1 MNDRAP
7 TALTM
12 FTIAAV
18 ERDTRLGKDTLRV
31 WERRYGFPRPL
42 RDDNGERLYPPEQV
56 EQLRHIRRLLDAG
69 WRPGRIVGLSME
81 ELQRVGQL
89 SGGETAAP
97 AEPALKAEPKA
108 LYELLRAHDVA
119 GLRRALMQTLLRRG
133 LAHFISEV
141 AQPLLVEIGEAWSR
155 GQLEVFEEHLCSE
168 AIETVLRTAIA
179 TAPEMRSDGTPRV
192 LLTTFPGELHGLG
205 LLMAEA
211 LFTLEG
217 ASCMN
222 LGCQTPMPDI
232 VAAARAHRA
241 YIVALGFSMVSPAG
255 ASLDHLAELRA
266 RLPQPLELW
275 AGTPQAAMLRRG
287 VEGVLMLPT
296 LGEIHQGIGR
306 WHARA
311 GKTRQSDDRHS
322 ND

>member
-89 SGGETAAP
+89 SGNETVAP
-97 AEPALKAEPKA
+97 AEPALKTEPKA

-179 TAPEMRSDGTPRV
+179 TAPEMRSGGTPRV

-241 YIVALGFSMVSPAG
+241 DIVALGFSMVSPAG

-266 RLPQPLELW
+266 RLPQPVELW

-311 GKTRQSDDRHS
+311 GKTRQSYDRHS

>member
-1 MNDRAP
+1 
-7 TALTM
+7 M

-56 EQLRHIRRLLDAG
+56 EQLRHIRRLIDAG
-69 WRPGRIVGLSME
+69 WRPGRIVGLPLE
-81 ELQRVGQL
+81 ELLRVGQ
-89 SGGETAAP
+89 TADQEGAP
-97 AEPALKAEPKA
+97 RTEPTLAAEPQA
-108 LYELLRAHDVA
+108 LYALVRAHDVVA
-119 GLRRALMQTLLRRG
+119 LRRALMQMLLRRG
-133 LAHFISEV
+133 LAHFISGV
-141 AQPLLVEIGEAWSR
+141 ALPLLAEIGEAWSR

-179 TAPEMRSDGTPRV
+179 TTPEMRADGSPRV

-222 LGCQTPMPDI
+222 LGCQTPLPDI
-232 VAAARAHRA
+232 VAAAQAHRA
-241 YIVALGFSMVSPAG
+241 DIVALGFSMVSPSA
-255 ASLDHLAELRA
+255 ASLDHLAELRH
-266 RLPQPLELW
+266 RLPPDIALW
-275 AGTPQAAMLRRG
+275 AGTPQTAMLRRG
-287 VEGVLMLPT
+287 VEGVRLLAE
-296 LGEIHQGIGR
+296 LADIHTGLVLWR
-306 WHARA
+306 ERDMAA
-311 GKTRQSDDRHS
+311 PSA
-322 ND
+322 

>member
-1 MNDRAP
+1 
-7 TALTM
+7 
-12 FTIAAV
+12 
-18 ERDTRLGKDTLRV
+18 
-31 WERRYGFPRPL
+31 
-42 RDDNGERLYPPEQV
+42 
-56 EQLRHIRRLLDAG
+56 
-69 WRPGRIVGLSME
+69 ME

-89 SGGETAAP
+89 SGNETVAP

-232 VAAARAHRA
+232 LAAARAHRA
-241 YIVALGFSMVSPAG
+241 DIVALGFSMVSPAG

-266 RLPQPLELW
+266 RLPQPVELW